1 MCLLMVLCDLF
12 RGDLVMVVKLSAILG
27 GNVELL
33 AAAQQ
38 FLGQALVISRVVA
51 VEESLVAALDDEFG
65 DIHGCL

>member
-1 MCLLMVLCDLF
+1 MCLLMGLCDLF

-51 VEESLVAALDDEFG
+51 VEESLVAALDDELG
-65 DIHGCL
+65 DIHGC

>member
-51 VEESLVAALDDEFG
+51 VEESLVAALDDELG
-65 DIHGCL
+65 DIHSC